1 MSKWIDLNLA
11 ERKVIL
17 QSVEDKEKLQQA
29 AQLFLP
35 VLFWKNCSC

>member
-17 QSVEDKEKLQQA
+17 QSVEDKEKLQQS
-29 AQLFLP
+29 AQSFLH
-35 VLFWKNCSC
+35 VHFWKKYSF